1 MQNAALALPAM
12 ALILSIETTTK
23 VCSVALHLAG
33 KLVATQEL
41 WIEKSHADSLML
53 MIEQLLSRSPY
64 NKNALSAIA
73 VSQGPGS
80 YTGLRIGT
88 STAQGLC
95 YALEVP
101 LIAVNTLE
109 AMAYGVNQYN
119 VTNALLCPMIDAR
132 RMEVYYLLSDKKQ
145 HILEATHSKVIDKD
159 SFQNWLNAY
168 TILFFGDGAAKCQ
181 PILEKNKNAIFL
193 SHIYPSATH
202 IGVLAYEQFCQKKF
216 EDSAYF
222 EPLYLKEFQ
231 TKLPKKK

>member
-1 MQNAALALPAM
+1 M

-41 WIEKSHADSLML
+41 WIEKSHAASLML
-53 MIEQLLSRSPY
+53 MIEQLLSSVPY
-64 NKNALSAIA
+64 DKNALAAIA
-73 VSQGPGS
+73 ISKGPGS

-101 LIAVNTLE
+101 FIAVNTLE

-132 RMEVYYLLSDKKQ
+132 RMAVYCLLSDQ
-145 HILEATHSKVIDKD
+145 EHHILEATHPQVIDTD
-159 SFQNWLNAY
+159 SFQDWLNAY
-168 TILFFGDGAAKCQ
+168 TLLFFGDGATKCR
-181 PILEKNKNAIFL
+181 PILEKNKNAVFL
-193 SHIYPSATH
+193 NHVYPSATN
-202 IGVLAYEQFCQKKF
+202 IGVLAYKKFCQKKF
-216 EDSAYF
+216 EDLAYF
-222 EPLYLKEFQ
+222 EPLYLKEFH
-231 TKLPKKK
+231 TKPSKNSVSRLQN